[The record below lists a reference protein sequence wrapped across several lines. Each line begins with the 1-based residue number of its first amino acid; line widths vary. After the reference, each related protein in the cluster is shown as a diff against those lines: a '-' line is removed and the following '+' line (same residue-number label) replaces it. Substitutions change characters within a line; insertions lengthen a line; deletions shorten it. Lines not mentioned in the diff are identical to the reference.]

1 MKSYER
7 RKEDCWT
14 GGVVRGKSTGNMILD
29 AKRIARNLMERIA
42 EQVEL
47 N

>member
-1 MKSYER
+1 MKWCQL

-14 GGVVRGKSTGNMILD
+14 GGVVRGKSSGNMILD